1 MGCWWP
7 LVRIQSP
14 RFLFSFL
21 RGYSSLSVV
30 SLLILLSNDDGVGSE
45 GLIALKEEL
54 SRTDE
59 VWAIAPE
66 RERTCVGHA
75 ITLHKPLRIK
85 EHGDH
90 LFSTNGTPADAI
102 LLGVKGLLPRKPDL
116 VIAGINMGPN
126 MGQDVTYSGTVAAAK
141 EAAFMEI
148 PSIAVSLNSRRDFL
162 FNEAAHTVREMVDT
176 LGESPLPAHTFL
188 NVNIPNLLRESIKGF
203 MVTRLG
209 KRRYNGKV
217 LERTDPRGGKYYWIG
232 GDGDG
237 YEPISGT
244 DLLAVSE
251 GYVSITPL
259 HWDMTIHAAMESFKK
274 IFQNGGTVTEGH

>member
-1 MGCWWP
+1 
-7 LVRIQSP
+7 
-14 RFLFSFL
+14 
-21 RGYSSLSVV
+21 VV
-30 SLLILLSNDDGVGSE
+30 SLLILLSNDDGIGSE
-45 GLIALKEEL
+45 GLIALKNEL

-85 EHGDH
+85 EHGDFS
-90 LFSTNGTPADAI
+90 FSTNGTPADAI

-116 VIAGINMGPN
+116 VISGINKGPN

-141 EAAFMEI
+141 EAAFMDI
-148 PSIAVSLNSRRDFL
+148 PSIAVSLDGRKDFL
-162 FNEAAHTVREMVDT
+162 FDEAARTVRELVEKMWANS
-176 LGESPLPAHTFL
+176 LREHIFL
-188 NVNIPNLLRESIKGF
+188 NVNIPNLLRVSIKGF

-209 KRRYNGKV
+209 KRIYNGKV
-217 LERTDPRGGKYYWIG
+217 VERTDPRGGKYYWIG

-237 YEPISGT
+237 FEPIEGT

-259 HWDMTIHAAMESFKK
+259 HWDMTTYAAMETLKRMF
-274 IFQNGGTVTEGH
+274 

>member
-1 MGCWWP
+1 MG
-7 LVRIQSP
+7 LASP
-14 RFLFSFL
+14 
-21 RGYSSLSVV
+21 LSVV
-30 SLLILLSNDDGVGSE
+30 SLLILLSNDDGIGSE
-45 GLIALKEEL
+45 GLIALKNEL

-85 EHGDH
+85 EHGDFS
-90 LFSTNGTPADAI
+90 FSTNGTPADAI

-116 VIAGINMGPN
+116 VISGINKGPN

-148 PSIAVSLNSRRDFL
+148 PSIAVSLDGRKDFL
-162 FNEAAHTVREMVDT
+162 FDEAARTVRELVEKMRANS
-176 LGESPLPAHTFL
+176 LREHIFL
-188 NVNIPNLLRESIKGF
+188 NVNIPNLLRVSIRGF

-209 KRRYNGKV
+209 KRIYNGKV
-217 LERTDPRGGKYYWIG
+217 VERTDPRGGKYYWIG

-237 YEPISGT
+237 FEPIEGT

-259 HWDMTIHAAMESFKK
+259 HWDMTTYAAMETFKSM
-274 IFQNGGTVTEGH
+274 F